1 MKKLLYLL
9 LVVFSLSFLIGC
21 EPQDN
26 DKTTGTDVLTEV
38 EGVDFSNVKF
48 ESITVT
54 YDGLTH
60 SIYVTN
66 LPEGV
71 SVAYYGNNVSEV
83 GTHTVTAKFYKD
95 NVIIHEMTATITIEN
110 KDIEDKTDFSTVVFE
125 GIKVSYDGKSHSIY
139 VENLSDDY
147 TVTYEGNGVKEVGTH
162 TVIAKIF
169 DKDNNLVH
177 EMTAVITIEK
187 NDIEDNTDF
196 TSVVFEGIT
205 VLYDGKSHSIYVVN
219 LSDDYTVTYEGNGVK
234 EVGTHTVIAKIF
246 DNDNNL
252 VHELTAIIKI
262 VESSNVELPLV

>member
-1 MKKLLYLL
+1 MKKLLYIL

-21 EPQDN
+21 EPQED
-26 DKTTGTDVLTEV
+26 DKTSGGDVLTNI
-38 EGVDFSNVKF
+38 GGIDFSNVKF

-60 SIYVTN
+60 SILVEN

-71 SVAYYGNNVSEV
+71 SVAYSGNNVSDV

-95 NVIIHEMTATITIEN
+95 NVRIHEMIATITIE
-110 KDIEDKTDFSTVVFE
+110 KK
-125 GIKVSYDGKSHSIY
+125 
-139 VENLSDDY
+139 
-147 TVTYEGNGVKEVGTH
+147 
-162 TVIAKIF
+162 
-169 DKDNNLVH
+169 
-177 EMTAVITIEK
+177 
-187 NDIEDNTDF
+187 DIEDNTDF
-196 TSVVFEGIT
+196 TNVVFEGIT
-205 VLYDGKSHSIYVVN
+205 VLYDGNSHSIYVAN
-219 LSDDYTVTYEGNGVK
+219 LSEDYTVTYEGNGVK